1 MWARVIL
8 ALALVFAGRA
18 AAGDEPRSAR
28 LAVDFAPVSP
38 ASAWYAAALE
48 ETVSRELERFAGVE
62 LTQKLDAQRCPRR
75 DTACLVEQYRALGV
89 QVIVL
94 GRVARRT
101 LDYQVLETWTGTR
114 AADGSLAIAGVDS
127 ATLRRHIGE
136 LVRPIVQHGGLLDE
150 QPVAEASPPAAEPAR
165 APAQDSRRPS
175 LLLPALLLGAMAFV
189 AFPIVLLHLLVRRR
203 ELRKRPS
210 PASWAWSASVVA
222 ALGLCACITAA
233 VDVRPLWTGAAP
245 HAVGLVFSVVAGMS
259 WGAFALLN
267 ATWVL
272 APIQGV
278 GQIRHDALWPLLRSY
293 LALALLR
300 GAVLLLYAPFVW
312 ITLRACAALEVP
324 GRATVALVLPAVGL
338 LVYFWL
344 LTLVDNLS
352 LFLDVHLVIG
362 LSAPQNP
369 WHGTIKRYFRG
380 YLRRGAVEVDRRLVE
395 RTLFLPSLLPD
406 VISYGGGFA
415 RPRILVGESV
425 REAALGGLPEE
436 TEFPDRT
443 VNPEELPFGLVLP
456 SDEPEGQ
463 QQEKRQASAEQV
475 RRRVSVAPARARAAA
490 PRSVGEGATLL
501 GWVLPQPTEGGIPL
515 IANDSEDYEV
525 VKRLLTQHYA
535 AFERNSDDD
544 EVDDT
549 DPSQKDFL
557 FGALLREMGL
567 LARRDTF
574 FATLWYSLA
583 LAWPRTSWRYKLLIR
598 PPLALYE
605 RLLSGPASRVADAY
619 AALNQALH
627 PLIQYLAFLRGA
639 DEKLLTA
646 RASLPALIHASS
658 EVLQGLERDPP
669 RDNERSLFAA
679 HPRNRLRWL
688 SQFFYAPLGSRAGR
702 AVRVVGSLAVV
713 LVVGVLIV
721 RAVLNAIEYHPG
733 YLERVQ
739 SQETQSTQGAARDGR
754 PGTQ

>member
-1 MWARVIL
+1 L
-8 ALALVFAGRA
+8 AVVFAGRA
-18 AAGDEPRSAR
+18 AAGDEQRSAR

-38 ASAWYAAALE
+38 APAWYAAALE
-48 ETVSRELERFAGVE
+48 ETVSRELQRFAGVE
-62 LTQKLDAQRCPRR
+62 LTQKLDAQKCPGR
-75 DTACLVEQYRALGV
+75 DTACLLEQYRALGV
-89 QVIVL
+89 QVIVV

-101 LDYQVLETWTGTR
+101 LEYQVLETWTGTR

-150 QPVAEASPPAAEPAR
+150 QPQAESPPPTVEPAPKTAEPA
-165 APAQDSRRPS
+165 RRPS

-189 AFPIVLLHLLVRRR
+189 AFPTVLLHLLVRRR
-203 ELRKRPS
+203 ELRKRAP
-210 PASWAWSASVVA
+210 PASWAWSALLVA
-222 ALGLCACITAA
+222 ALGLLACITAV

-245 HAVGLVFSVVAGMS
+245 HAVGLLFSVVAGMS

-312 ITLRACAALEVP
+312 ITLRSCAALEVP
-324 GRATVALVLPAVGL
+324 GRITVALVLPAVGL

-362 LSAPQNP
+362 LSTPQNP

-380 YLRRGAVEVDRRLVE
+380 YVRRGAIEIDRGLVE

-415 RPRILVGESV
+415 RPRILVGEAV

-443 VNPEELPFGLVLP
+443 VNPEEMPFGLMFP
-456 SDEPEGQ
+456 SDEPDSEQ
-463 QQEKRQASAEQV
+463 LQTRQATAELV
-475 RRRVSVAPARARAAA
+475 RRRASVARARARATSA
-490 PRSVGEGATLL
+490 RSVGEGATLL
-501 GWVLPQPTEGGIPL
+501 GWVLPQPSEDGIPL

-525 VKRLLTQHYA
+525 VKRLLTAHYA

-605 RLLSGPASRVADAY
+605 RLFSGPASRVADAY
-619 AALNQALH
+619 SALNQALH
-627 PLIQYLAFLRGA
+627 PLIQYLAFLRGV
-639 DEKLLTA
+639 DEKQLTA
-646 RASLPALIHASS
+646 RASLPALIHTSS

-669 RDNERSLFAA
+669 RDNERSLLAA

-702 AVRVVGSLAVV
+702 AMRVVGSLAVV
-713 LVVGVLIV
+713 LVVGVLVV

-733 YLERVQ
+733 YLERMQ
-739 SQETQSTQGAARDGR
+739 SQETQSTQGAAPDGR